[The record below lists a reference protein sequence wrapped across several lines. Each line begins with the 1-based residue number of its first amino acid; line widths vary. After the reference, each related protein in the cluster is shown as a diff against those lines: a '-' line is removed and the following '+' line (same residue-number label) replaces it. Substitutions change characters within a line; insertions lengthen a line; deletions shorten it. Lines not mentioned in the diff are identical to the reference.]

1 MSDLKKTQH
10 YTNDALYILQGLLEY
25 IPKTAILVEPFVG
38 KGDLLKCFPNN
49 TWDVLYDIEENI
61 AVPEIT
67 KRDTLRFPPD
77 YKNKWVITNP
87 PYLAKNKAK
96 DKELFMKY
104 KYDDLYKIA
113 LSTFIGSE
121 GGIVIVPLNFLT
133 DEYSEKIRK
142 EFLSQYK
149 IDKVNIF
156 KTPVF
161 SSTTYSVCAFAF
173 HKEPNIEQQFECCIP
188 EEKQTFA
195 MRLQGTFG
203 YRYGGEY
210 LERINNIK
218 PIFTRLLA
226 DKEPEGF
233 ITNLKLY
240 GLDTRSEPIHINFEP
255 QYYYGKSTDRIY
267 ATFVCS
273 QKLNEQTQNEIATR
287 FNNRIKAV
295 REEYHN
301 LLFTNY
307 RDYNRKRISFDFAY
321 KLLTQIVKEYEN
333 EI

>member
-1 MSDLKKTQH
+1 MNVRTLPQS
-10 YTNDALYILQGLLEY
+10 
-25 IPKTAILVEPFVG
+25 G
-38 KGDLLKCFPNN
+38 KNVVRFSTKG
-49 TWDVLYDIEENI
+49 
-61 AVPEIT
+61 EI
-67 KRDTLRFPPD
+67 
-77 YKNKWVITNP
+77 ISS
-87 PYLAKNKAK
+87 
-96 DKELFMKY
+96 KELNCSKAADFY
-104 KYDDLYKIA
+104 
-113 LSTFIGSE
+113 IGSYYITQKYTGE
-121 GGIVIVPLNFLT
+121 NNGGAQDNQYEDVIRFLT
-133 DEYSEKIRK
+133 LGS
-142 EFLSQYK
+142 
-149 IDKVNIF
+149 
-156 KTPVF
+156 
-161 SSTTYSVCAFAF
+161 
-173 HKEPNIEQQFECCIP
+173 
-188 EEKQTFA
+188 